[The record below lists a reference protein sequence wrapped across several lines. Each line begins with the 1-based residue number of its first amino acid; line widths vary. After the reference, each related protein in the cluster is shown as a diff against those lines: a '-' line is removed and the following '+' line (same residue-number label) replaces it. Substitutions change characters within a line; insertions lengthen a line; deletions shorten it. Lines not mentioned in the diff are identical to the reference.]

1 MTVRAAAICIIL
13 SVVLIGT
20 PLAAFAQTPA
30 NTGSVCVLA
39 FNDAN
44 KNGGRDPG
52 EGALPDVGV
61 NLMVGQN
68 VIVANYVTDGSEP
81 HCFTNLAAQ
90 QYTVSFGSPLYE
102 ATTLTEFTFVLAP
115 GEPASREFGAV
126 AKAAALP
133 APPDAT
139 GLNIP
144 MTTPVRIGLSAL
156 VAVLAMAFVGAIG
169 MIIYSLFVHRRR

>member
-1 MTVRAAAICIIL
+1 MRVRAAAICIIL
-13 SVVLIGT
+13 SAALIGT
-20 PLAAFAQTPA
+20 PPAALAQTPA
-30 NTGSVCVLA
+30 STGSVCVLA

-52 EGALPDVGV
+52 EGALSDVGV
-61 NLMVGQN
+61 SLMVGQN
-68 VIVANYVTDGSEP
+68 VIIANYVTDGSEP
-81 HCFTNLAAQ
+81 HCFPNLSAQ
-90 QYTVSFGSPLYE
+90 QYTVSFSSPLYE
-102 ATTLTEFTFVLAP
+102 PTTLSEFTFVLAP

-126 AKAAALP
+126 AKTSTGNATP
-133 APPDAT
+133 EAT

-156 VAVLAMAFVGAIG
+156 VAVLAMAFVAAIG